1 MTPNLHSNYTMKTER
16 ELNEDILELTTHIM
30 KTYPELSKYVADM
43 SVKASGGGNKE
54 NAVKSLTNH
63 YKYLEKVM
71 KNYMPQHQ
79 NSNLAHSLN

>member
-1 MTPNLHSNYTMKTER
+1 MKTER

-54 NAVKSLTNH
+54 NAVTSLANH
-63 YKYLEKVM
+63 YEYLEYVM
-71 KNYMPQHQ
+71 KNYMPKHA
-79 NSNLAHSLN
+79 NNHMAHSLN